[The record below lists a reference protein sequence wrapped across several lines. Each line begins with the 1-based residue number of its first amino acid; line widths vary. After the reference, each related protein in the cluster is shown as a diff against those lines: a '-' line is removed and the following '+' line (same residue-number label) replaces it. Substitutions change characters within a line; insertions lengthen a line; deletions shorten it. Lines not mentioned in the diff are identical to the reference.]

1 MIKAPVC
8 KIIPFSN
15 VDGPG
20 NRMAIFFQGCP
31 FNCWYCHNP
40 ETINI
45 CNDCGLCVETCPE
58 NALVMEDNRVVW
70 VEEKCVSCDQCLK
83 TCPNLSSPKVSYYT
97 TDEVMTQVLEVAPFI
112 RGITVSGGE
121 AMMYPEFL
129 IELFDKVSK
138 LPLDVLI
145 DSNGY
150 RPFEDYPRLLSLIE
164 GVMLD
169 VKATDTSFHESLTG
183 QKNNIVLENLLYLL
197 SVKKLYEVR
206 VVCIP
211 GYDEQNRKTIAS
223 VSQLIGDQC
232 RLKLIKYRP
241 YGVTIIGLKL
251 LGSDILDDGLFLE
264 YQQLA
269 VESGAKQVIVV

>member
-45 CNDCGLCVETCPE
+45 CNDCGLCVQTCPE
-58 NALVMEDNRVVW
+58 NALEMKDSRVYW
-70 VEEKCVSCDQCLK
+70 VEEKCISCDQCLK
-83 TCPNLSSPKVSYYT
+83 TCPNLSNPKASYYT
-97 TDEVMTQVLEVAPFI
+97 ADELMPHVLEVAPFI

-129 IELFDKVSK
+129 IELFEKANK
-138 LPLDVLI
+138 LQLDILI

-150 RPFEDYPRLLSLIE
+150 RSFKDYPRLLSLID

-169 VKATDTSFHESLTG
+169 VKATNPSFHEILTG
-183 QKNNIVLENLLYLL
+183 QKNNIVLENLQYLL
-197 SVKKLYEVR
+197 SVNKLYEVR
-206 VVCIP
+206 IVCLP
-211 GYDEQNRKTIAS
+211 GYDEQNRETITF
-223 VSQLIGDQC
+223 VSQLIGGQC

-241 YGVTIIGLKL
+241 YGVTTKGLEL
-251 LGSDILDDGLFLE
+251 LGNDTLDDNLFLE
-264 YQQLA
+264 YQEVA
-269 VESGAKQVIVV
+269 KSSGAKQVIMV